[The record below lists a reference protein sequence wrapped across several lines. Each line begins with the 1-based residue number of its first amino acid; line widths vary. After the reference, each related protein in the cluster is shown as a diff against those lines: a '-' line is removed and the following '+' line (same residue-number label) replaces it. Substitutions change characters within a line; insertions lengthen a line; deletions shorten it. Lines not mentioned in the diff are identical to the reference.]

1 MSSPIAPVLDG
12 KLQISE
18 TSQEKTERKTG
29 SSLGKEDFLQLL
41 ITQMQYQDP
50 LDPADNTEYVAQLA
64 QFSELEAMQNLVE
77 TSNHNAAFS
86 LVGKEVYIEDTSE
99 GGFTQKVQGTVEY
112 VAIQNGKPYVS
123 VDGQR
128 YPYDSIVQVLDSM
141 YVISQYLPQ
150 VKSQSVVYRHHDPQD
165 VTVDG
170 ITLGSDGYEAGSFAV
185 AIVPANGNATTDNS
199 ITIDPSKL
207 KYSKGTLIIDKSA
220 FEGLDAGKYQLM
232 FVFDDPNKTVVYDQV
247 SLEVRGMKPVKDPE
261 DTKPEDKPDDNKP
274 EEKPEE
280 PEE

>member
-29 SSLGKEDFLQLL
+29 SNLGKEDFLQLL

-50 LDPADNTEYVAQLA
+50 LDPADNTQYVAQLA

-77 TSNHNAAFS
+77 TSNHNSAFS
-86 LVGKEVYIEDTSE
+86 LVGKEVYIEHTSE

-112 VAIQNGKPYVS
+112 VAIQNGEPYVS

-128 YPYDSIVQVLDSM
+128 YPYDSIVQVLDPM

-232 FVFDDPNKTVVYDQV
+232 FVFDDPNKTVVYDKV

-280 PEE
+280 PEA